1 MVWAYQSPSS
11 TCTWLFANHPRSR
24 NRPFDASNLPTR
36 RSLRSNAQKQ
46 RSPIRKT
53 SNDGQI
59 TDISRKPAKT
69 QRDGSRT
76 RKSRPTTPSAKSDR
90 SSSTPVVEIRN
101 GGQAVLSADMQRPT
115 SKGSQTDLP
124 PESAAVLNQIVE
136 ETFESVAHPQPEM
149 ADTVVPAKDLESDR
163 IRTTVESRPNS
174 PGVDPRKAMPIS
186 AEDAAE
192 LNEPLVEGLG
202 SHDTHHKAATVH
214 LPPKE
219 VQERNIRER
228 ERAREQKEEARH
240 LLINLPPRDGGRN
253 AEPVSSPGST
263 IDANSATTPA
273 LHDASTD
280 TSPEN
285 DNSRYDAERLDKEDD
300 VQTPPEL
307 KPTPEEVAEKEHHD
321 RILNAQIE
329 VSRREILGSS
339 PSAADNQLRMEE
351 QQAAT
356 MTRTIGDEPQ
366 PEGTG
371 EGEAEGDALTKGANE
386 VVEDAMED
394 EDEVAAVPTPEDV
407 PMSGVGGSHEK
418 PKDPESRPREVAD
431 SGAEDDL
438 PIDAMDVDATTVKDS
453 FESSEGLESRNEPSS
468 ARADSPE
475 PAEVPPSDESSATPA
490 EATPQRTPSTAAAT
504 PASERLTTRLS
515 SGAIRHKSVNEI
527 LGEIPRP
534 NTSNSERTPTKLNTD
549 SGSAENSSSP
559 SRSSTPQSPG
569 TRMRTLVE
577 KAKDRERSKLSHVTF
592 SRTRPNKSVSN
603 DTALMPSG
611 PQASKPTH
619 DDYFKPLFIAS
630 AASDRR
636 GIPTLDSLLATA
648 HKTIT
653 TSNAY
658 VPLQETQTVKV
669 LKRIYQLQSGNK
681 WTLRQPKRATEPNR
695 PTTHWDVLLQEAKW
709 MRTDFREERKWKTT
723 VARNL
728 ASACAEWVGASTE
741 DRKLLQVNAASPP
754 LAEPLKDVEMSDLDP
769 SHPTPDLVASGE
781 SDSPMEDLDEE
792 PRLDLMETVAPTA
805 IFALQDDDV
814 VFGLRRSPTADKLL
828 AELPMYGA
836 PLSVPQS
843 DIPTSEIDPDRAW
856 RRPALPLSK
865 YVEGR
870 MELKSEGPPRKKSR
884 FEYEQEEDDED
895 EVVFG
900 EPGNKPVLPPEATDV
915 ALFNPEH
922 KHIRDRIHS
931 SHQFR
936 PPSEFPMPLQSF
948 FETRIASQWTW
959 DEDNELK
966 TLVREYSYNWS
977 LISSMLASKSNFSS
991 GAERRT
997 PWECFERW
1005 IHLEGLPADM
1015 QKTHYFRAYTTRIE
1029 AANRNVMA
1037 QAAAV
1042 PPGAAPNGQIQPPS
1056 RRRTTTSVRVER
1068 RRNQKHLTLVDA
1080 MRKLAKKRET
1090 AIQKQQQ
1097 AAGMAALRKAN
1108 ENHNP
1113 GPRGPVHTPQ
1123 DFSRIKHERD
1133 EQFKERVIALQQ
1145 RQEAQRR
1152 AVLAQQRNPAQNVP
1166 QQQQQ
1171 GPANGSQ
1178 QRGPP
1183 PVNNPLAPNGNP
1195 STSGQTLTVPGQ
1207 NRPQRPMPPQMGQ
1220 PVSNGLRVPQLPM
1233 NSMPPGPGPM
1243 QGMQSQMPMQP
1254 TVGLVNQAAQTA
1266 ESQRALIQMQQ
1277 QQGKVPGQSPQMH
1290 NSPPRPNGIPQPH
1303 GFPMQNMMGFN
1314 SNANGI
1320 STPPMNGMA
1329 SSPGQTH
1336 GQVSSPRMGQLP
1348 FSQDQPNNTIARMEA
1363 TLRKQYPNL
1372 PTDQIMTMMT
1382 DLLKRNASQQ
1392 RQQGLQSGL
1401 AQSAMNAAAGS
1412 GTGMMDANGQ
1422 VPRQANNSP
1431 QGQQQAYAQMLARQ
1445 HENQKQAEQARQAAN
1460 ALSAGP
1466 PQNRVENGTPVQGH
1480 AHMSS
1485 SAGVQSGK

>member
-1 MVWAYQSPSS
+1 M
-11 TCTWLFANHPRSR
+11 
-24 NRPFDASNLPTR
+24 
-36 RSLRSNAQKQ
+36 
-46 RSPIRKT
+46 
-53 SNDGQI
+53 
-59 TDISRKPAKT
+59 
-69 QRDGSRT
+69 
-76 RKSRPTTPSAKSDR
+76 RKSRATTPSAKSDR
-90 SSSTPVVEIRN
+90 SQSAPVVEIRN
-101 GGQAVLSADMQRPT
+101 GGQAALSADIQRPT

-136 ETFESVAHPQPEM
+136 ETFEKVARPQPEM
-149 ADTVVPAKDLESDR
+149 PDNVVPAKDLESDR

-192 LNEPLVEGLG
+192 LDEPLVDGLG
-202 SHDTHHKAATVH
+202 PHDSHHKAATVH

-219 VQERNIRER
+219 VQECHIRER
-228 ERAREQKEEARH
+228 ERAREQKEDARH
-240 LLINLPPRDGGRN
+240 LSINLPPRDASRN
-253 AEPVSSPGST
+253 AEPLSSPGST
-263 IDANSATTPA
+263 VDAQSATTPA

-285 DNSRYDAERLDKEDD
+285 DNSRYDAERLDKDAD

-321 RILNAQIE
+321 KILDAQIA
-329 VSRREILGSS
+329 VSRAEILRSS
-339 PSAADNQLRMEE
+339 PSAALNQLRMEE
-351 QQAAT
+351 QQAASLT
-356 MTRTIGDEPQ
+356 GTTGDEQQ
-366 PEGTG
+366 PNENEGG
-371 EGEAEGDALTKGANE
+371 EGHGDALTKEASE
-386 VVEDAMED
+386 VVEDVIED
-394 EDEVAAVPTPEDV
+394 EDKVVAAPTPEDV
-407 PMSGVGGSHEK
+407 LMSGVEASPEK
-418 PKDPESRPREVAD
+418 PKDAESVPPEVAD
-431 SGAEDDL
+431 SEAEADT
-438 PIDAMDVDATTVKDS
+438 PVDAMDIDATTVKDS
-453 FESSEGLESRNEPSS
+453 FESSEALESRIASS
-468 ARADSPE
+468 PAVAGPTE
-475 PAEVPPSDESSATPA
+475 PAAKPSDDHEKSSSSTSAASTPR
-490 EATPQRTPSTAAAT
+490 RTASTAAAT
-504 PASERLTTRLS
+504 PPLERSTTRLS

-534 NTSNSERTPTKLNTD
+534 NTSNSERTPAKLNTD

-559 SRSSTPQSPG
+559 SRSATPQSPG
-569 TRMRTLVE
+569 IRSLVE
-577 KAKDRERSKLSHVTF
+577 KAAKERERSKLSHVTF
-592 SRTRPNKSVSN
+592 SQTRANKSGSN

-653 TSNAY
+653 TSNGY

-669 LKRIYQLQSGNK
+669 LKRIYQLQSQNK
-681 WTLRQPKRATEPNR
+681 WTLRQPKRAPEPNR
-695 PTTHWDVLLQEAKW
+695 PTTQWDVLLQEAKW
-709 MRTDFREERKWKTT
+709 MRTDFREERKWKMT
-723 VARNL
+723 VASNL
-728 ASACAEWVGASTE
+728 ASACAEWVAANPE
-741 DRKLLQVNAASPP
+741 DRKLLQVNATSPP
-754 LAEPLKDVEMSDLDP
+754 VAESSKDTEMGDSTVADP
-769 SHPTPDLVASGE
+769 SQSTPDLVASGE
-781 SDSPMEDLDEE
+781 LDSPMEDFDEE

-828 AELPMYGA
+828 AELPMFGA

-843 DIPTSEIDPDRAW
+843 EIPTSEIDPDRAW

-870 MELKSEGPPRKKSR
+870 MELKSEGPPRKRSR
-884 FEYEQEEDDED
+884 FEYENDDDDEG

-900 EPGNKPVLPPEATDV
+900 EQGKNPVLPPESTDV

-966 TLVREYSYNWS
+966 TLVREYCYNWS

-1005 IHLEGLPADM
+1005 IYLEGLPADM

-1037 QAAAV
+1037 QAAAIQ
-1042 PPGAAPNGQIQPPS
+1042 PGSVPNGQIQPPS
-1056 RRRTTTSVRVER
+1056 KRRTTTSVRVER

-1090 AIQKQQQ
+1090 SIQKQQQ

-1108 ENHNP
+1108 ENHNAP
-1113 GPRGPVHTPQ
+1113 QRGPVHTPQ

-1152 AVLAQQRNPAQNVP
+1152 VQNPV
-1166 QQQQQ
+1166 
-1171 GPANGSQ
+1171 
-1178 QRGPP
+1178 
-1183 PVNNPLAPNGNP
+1183 
-1195 STSGQTLTVPGQ
+1195 
-1207 NRPQRPMPPQMGQ
+1207 
-1220 PVSNGLRVPQLPM
+1220 
-1233 NSMPPGPGPM
+1233 
-1243 QGMQSQMPMQP
+1243 
-1254 TVGLVNQAAQTA
+1254 
-1266 ESQRALIQMQQ
+1266 
-1277 QQGKVPGQSPQMH
+1277 
-1290 NSPPRPNGIPQPH
+1290 
-1303 GFPMQNMMGFN
+1303 
-1314 SNANGI
+1314 
-1320 STPPMNGMA
+1320 
-1329 SSPGQTH
+1329 
-1336 GQVSSPRMGQLP
+1336 
-1348 FSQDQPNNTIARMEA
+1348 
-1363 TLRKQYPNL
+1363 
-1372 PTDQIMTMMT
+1372 
-1382 DLLKRNASQQ
+1382 
-1392 RQQGLQSGL
+1392 
-1401 AQSAMNAAAGS
+1401 
-1412 GTGMMDANGQ
+1412 
-1422 VPRQANNSP
+1422 
-1431 QGQQQAYAQMLARQ
+1431 
-1445 HENQKQAEQARQAAN
+1445 
-1460 ALSAGP
+1460 
-1466 PQNRVENGTPVQGH
+1466 
-1480 AHMSS
+1480 
-1485 SAGVQSGK
+1485 